1 MLLKEGTI
9 IILTGLVLDW
19 VCSWHFWVSGPQH
32 WWLQENTDHDCTG
45 GVSSLDWQLVDSQD
59 WSDDAVATHYH
70 HEIIFNSI
78 IRSLVY
84 AWSVLGFVVVENQL
98 VILTHFCLLQQY
110 KTQ

>member
-32 WWLQENTDHDCTG
+32 RWLQENTDHDCTG

-78 IRSLVY
+78 MMVAPVLLVLY
-84 AWSVLGFVVVENQL
+84 YYYVLSMVV
-98 VILTHFCLLQQY
+98 
-110 KTQ
+110 